1 MRPRSVVH
9 MESDMKIELGD
20 FVFYQNPEN
29 FYVIV
34 FRGGRAVLHASCN
47 GPLEEQD
54 FLELLHFIQRRG
66 AR

>member
-1 MRPRSVVH
+1 
-9 MESDMKIELGD
+9 MKIELGD